1 MSKLMN
7 QAVEMP
13 PLDTAATV
21 EALNRILHL
30 ELDGVMQESQHLW
43 MARWLQPSR
52 ARAVA
57 IGEQISSLTGGPSLA
72 VDALMG
78 QAIASA
84 DELLDAARDREV
96 KRVAEYRKLLELVA
110 GRNPALEA
118 FARNQLAQAS
128 GTETQISG
136 VTPEDA

>member
-13 PLDTAATV
+13 PLDTEATV

-30 ELDGVMQESQHLW
+30 ELDGVMQEAQHLW

-57 IGEQISSLTGGPSLA
+57 IGEQLSSLTGGPSLA
-72 VDALMG
+72 VEALMG
-78 QAIASA
+78 QAISSA
-84 DELLDAARDREV
+84 DELLDAARDHEQQRI
-96 KRVAEYRKLLELVA
+96 AAYRKLLELVA
-110 GRNPALEA
+110 GRNPTLEA
-118 FARNQLAQAS
+118 FARAQLAVE
-128 GTETQISG
+128 ETQVSG
-136 VTPEDA
+136 VTPQDA

>member
-1 MSKLMN
+1 
-7 QAVEMP
+7 
-13 PLDTAATV
+13 
-21 EALNRILHL
+21 
-30 ELDGVMQESQHLW
+30 